1 MKKSTKIIAAGAM
14 CALLAA
20 TSFAAGSL
28 INIAVDPSIKIL
40 VNGEEFK
47 PKDVNGNDVMVF
59 TYNGTT
65 YAPLRALAEA
75 YGLEVGYDSERKMA
89 TVGAYYD
96 DGSYNDGGYYEESDW
111 EEEFAPIVYSG
122 SGDSVIDIDPP
133 KDCMWVLYVS
143 GNDNSDYFGVQG
155 YAADNSTT
163 ELFVNT
169 TKPYSGVTFDPSFKT
184 TQLEISATGDWYVEI
199 RSIYSCDVI
208 ETSDTY
214 YGSGDN
220 VVLMYIGA
228 QTAEINGNDDGAYFG
243 VKSYGDSE
251 DLLVNTTEP
260 YSGTVKLKYDPEVLR
275 ITAEGD
281 WNVTLNWN

>member
-96 DGSYNDGGYYEESDW
+96 DGSYNESGYYEESDW

-122 SGDSVIDIDPP
+122 SGDSVLDIDRR
-133 KDCMWVLYVS
+133 KTVCGCSMS
-143 GNDNSDYFGVQG
+143 AATMVQ
-155 YAADNSTT
+155 T
-163 ELFVNT
+163 
-169 TKPYSGVTFDPSFKT
+169 
-184 TQLEISATGDWYVEI
+184 ISEYRDMRRII
-199 RSIYSCDVI
+199 RLPNC
-208 ETSDTY
+208 
-214 YGSGDN
+214 
-220 VVLMYIGA
+220 L
-228 QTAEINGNDDGAYFG
+228 
-243 VKSYGDSE
+243 
-251 DLLVNTTEP
+251 
-260 YSGTVKLKYDPEVLR
+260 
-275 ITAEGD
+275 
-281 WNVTLNWN
+281 

>member
-1 MKKSTKIIAAGAM
+1 MKKSTKIIAAGTM

-75 YGLEVGYDSERKMA
+75 YGLEVGYDSECKMA

-96 DGSYNDGGYYEESDW
+96 DGSYNESGYYEESDW

-122 SGDSVIDIDPP
+122 SGDSVLDIDPP
-133 KDCMWVLYVS
+133 EDCMWVLYVR
-143 GNDNSDYFGVQG
+143 GNNGSDYFGVQG
-155 YAADNSTT
+155 YAADNSST

-184 TQLEISATGDWYVEI
+184 TQLEISATGDWYVEV
-199 RSIYSCDVI
+199 RSIYACDAI

-220 VVLMYIGA
+220 VVIMYPGA
-228 QTAEINGNDDGAYFG
+228 QTAVINGNDEGTYFG

-260 YSGTVKLKYDPEVLR
+260 YSGRVKLKYDPEVLR

-281 WNVTLNWN
+281 WNVTLNWD